1 MVHLNYI
8 GYMEKLLI
16 LNYFNISV
24 DPPPPPQKNINKN
37 PKKNVTDFLHVHFFM
52 EFYYVSTM

>member
-16 LNYFNISV
+16 LNYFNINV
-24 DPPPPPQKNINKN
+24 DPPKKTTI
-37 PKKNVTDFLHVHFFM
+37 KKNVTDFLHVHFFM
-52 EFYYVSTM
+52 EFYCVSTM

>member
-24 DPPPPPQKNINKN
+24 DPPPPQKTSIKTK
-37 PKKNVTDFLHVHFFM
+37 KKNVTDFLHVHFFM

>member
-16 LNYFNISV
+16 LNYFNINV
-24 DPPPPPQKNINKN
+24 DPPPPKKNINKN
-37 PKKNVTDFLHVHFFM
+37 KKKM
-52 EFYYVSTM
+52 

>member
-24 DPPPPPQKNINKN
+24 DPPTPPKNINKT

>member
-24 DPPPPPQKNINKN
+24 DPPTPPKNINKN
-37 PKKNVTDFLHVHFFM
+37 QKKNVTDFLHVHFFM